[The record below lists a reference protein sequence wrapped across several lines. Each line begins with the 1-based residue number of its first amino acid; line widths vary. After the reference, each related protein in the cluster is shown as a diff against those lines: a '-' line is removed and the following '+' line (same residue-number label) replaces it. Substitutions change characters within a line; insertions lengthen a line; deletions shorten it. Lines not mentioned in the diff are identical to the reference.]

1 MTAQNEP
8 DPQADPQADPVKK
21 RIAFFCIPAH
31 GHTNPMLPVAAEL
44 VRRGHTVRFYSFGG
58 TGGLPDFSEKIRKTG
73 AEFVP
78 CDACMPAVS
87 AAEIAGLKRVSIT
100 EMTVQA
106 IRVTLA
112 MDAFLDAEFKSFRP
126 DVVYTDSACFWGKL
140 NAWKHHVPMVVSTS
154 TFAFNQL
161 SSTYMKH
168 PPAEIADMVF
178 GLPRIG
184 KALKSMEPYGYK
196 VKNPL
201 TLVQSDNK
209 TDSVVYTSR
218 RFQPFA
224 ESFSGHY
231 AFVGPSVFSDAVPDK
246 KKARPLV
253 YISLG
258 TVINDRP
265 DFYGKCIEAL
275 KDMDVDVLIS
285 CGMALDREKLGV
297 LPENVRV
304 EPYVDQLDVL
314 SRADVFLTHCGM
326 NSVSES
332 LYMATPMVLYPQT
345 GEQYA
350 VAKRT
355 AELGAGILLVKSLG
369 EIAGPS
375 TKPDTLKGIRAAVQ
389 NVLENASYRDAAA
402 ECGRDFR
409 ACSGVAGAAD
419 FIENA
424 PHDPPAGRDILKEV
438 KRESVEFQILCW
450 LNLAAVMLLGFMISG
465 RWNPVCCY
473 LLPLPILVLA
483 VIFYIAGKGIQ
494 LDRYMKLVRSDP
506 KEYRR
511 EARIRFLFW
520 GVLLPL
526 FILLSP
532 FLFSFG
538 DPVCVHTYL
547 NTRTFEYESYVRVGP
562 LVFQQDSASFFQGDL
577 EPYRN
582 ALRQDRLPEYW
593 IRTGMHAYTIT
604 FNDYSPYIRGGKY
617 PVKVR
622 YFLWEHIQEMIDPD
636 YKETE
641 EEFSDRFTDF
651 ILSLNEDERYKGAL
665 LPADTD
671 LRARSGKSL

>member
-1 MTAQNEP
+1 MTTQNELEMQQAA
-8 DPQADPQADPVKK
+8 PQAAPVKK

-44 VRRGHTVRFYSFGG
+44 VRRGNTVRFYSFGG
-58 TGGLPDFSEKIRKTG
+58 TGGLPDFSDKIRKTG
-73 AEFVP
+73 AEFVA
-78 CDACMPAVS
+78 CDAYMPEIS
-87 AAEIAGLKRVSIT
+87 AEEIAGLKRVSIT

-106 IRVTLA
+106 IRITLA
-112 MDAFLDAEFKSFRP
+112 MDAFLDAEFKSFLP

-168 PPAEIADMVF
+168 SAGEIADMVF
-178 GLPRIG
+178 GLARIG

-201 TLVQSDNK
+201 TLVQSDNR

-218 RFQPFA
+218 RFQPYA

-231 AFVGPSVFSDAVPDK
+231 AFVGPSVFSDAVPNK
-246 KKARPLV
+246 IKARPLV

-345 GEQYA
+345 GEQAA
-350 VAKRT
+350 VARRA
-355 AELGAGILLVKSLG
+355 AELGAGVR
-369 EIAGPS
+369 
-375 TKPDTLKGIRAAVQ
+375 LKNDSAAGIRAAVQ
-389 NVLENASYRDAAA
+389 NVLDNVSYRDAAA
-402 ECGRDFR
+402 ECSRDFR
-409 ACSGVAGAAD
+409 ACSGVSGAAD

-424 PHDPPAGRDILKEV
+424 PHQWDGVDVLKELN
-438 KRESVEFQILCW
+438 RANIRFQIVYWSIVSVLIFLAGFHIDRKYLW
-450 LNLAAVMLLGFMISG
+450 IIGVAAGILNNILGK
-465 RWNPVCCY
+465 
-473 LLPLPILVLA
+473 
-483 VIFYIAGKGIQ
+483 YIQKR
-494 LDRYMKLVRSDP
+494 RYARLVR
-506 KEYRR
+506 
-511 EARIRFLFW
+511 
-520 GVLLPL
+520 
-526 FILLSP
+526 
-532 FLFSFG
+532 
-538 DPVCVHTYL
+538 
-547 NTRTFEYESYVRVGP
+547 
-562 LVFQQDSASFFQGDL
+562 
-577 EPYRN
+577 
-582 ALRQDRLPEYW
+582 
-593 IRTGMHAYTIT
+593 
-604 FNDYSPYIRGGKY
+604 GK
-617 PVKVR
+617 
-622 YFLWEHIQEMIDPD
+622 
-636 YKETE
+636 TE
-641 EEFSDRFTDF
+641 
-651 ILSLNEDERYKGAL
+651 
-665 LPADTD
+665 
-671 LRARSGKSL
+671 